1 MEQDW
6 YSTGEIDMAFGVKLL
21 IQGERALFTRPEMKV
36 ERVSYDVITPSAA
49 RGILEAIHWK
59 PAIRWV
65 VDSIQVLKPIR
76 FESIR
81 RNEVGGKLSAASVS
95 KAIKAGRTDA
105 LVSYVEEDR
114 QQRATTLLRDV
125 AYVIGAHF
133 ELTDKAG
140 AEDNIG
146 KHLDIFNRRARKGQC
161 FQAPCMG
168 DHGSRS
174 SRARG
179 LKLHNQTKAP
189 PSAGV
194 APQTHAEAD
203 QCQGSI
209 RAMPQPL
216 KSRTLRVASAAPR
229 ECTMPTTIKSGWS
242 TGRAYVRLAAA
253 IAACASAT
261 APS

>member
-1 MEQDW
+1 
-6 YSTGEIDMAFGVKLL
+6 MAFGIELL
-21 IQGERALFTRPEMKV
+21 IEGERALFTRPEMKV

-81 RNEVGGKLSAASVS
+81 RNEVGGKLSAASVG
-95 KAIKAGRTDA
+95 KAMRAGRTDA
-105 LVSYVEEDR
+105 LVSYVDEDR
-114 QQRATTLLRDV
+114 QQRASTLLRDV

-140 AEDNIG
+140 ADDNVG

-168 DHGSRS
+168 TREFPASFALLEEGHELRLPHESLLGERDLGWMLHDIDFANDMTPYFFRALMVDGLIAVPPLVSGENRS
-174 SRARG
+174 
-179 LKLHNQTKAP
+179 
-189 PSAGV
+189 
-194 APQTHAEAD
+194 
-203 QCQGSI
+203 
-209 RAMPQPL
+209 
-216 KSRTLRVASAAPR
+216 
-229 ECTMPTTIKSGWS
+229 
-242 TGRAYVRLAAA
+242 
-253 IAACASAT
+253 
-261 APS
+261 